1 MEENMK
7 KKFLTVLLVL
17 SMVVLASCSNQK
29 GSELESKLKEVETD
43 KKFALENLNDA
54 NNKIKELNAKIQEQ
68 EQGYSSKVLV
78 NDLTAQMSNEQL
90 QKVLANTIA
99 YKLTA
104 DDQELEK
111 ETALEVAQMPKT
123 LNFIVQIPEDLKSS
137 EKAKTILNLQA
148 PKINVNGKAAQVEE
162 QEEHDA
168 IKYVV
173 NLESAGKE
181 AKIDLPQDINAKLQR
196 PNQQLVIKAK

>member
-1 MEENMK
+1 MK

-43 KKFALENLNDA
+43 KKYAIENLNDA

-78 NDLTAQMSNEQL
+78 NDLTAEMTNEQL
-90 QKVLANTIA
+90 QKVLTNTIA

-104 DDQELEK
+104 DDQELAQ
-111 ETALEVAQMPKT
+111 ETTVEVAEMPKT

-173 NLESAGKE
+173 NLETAGKE

>member
-1 MEENMK
+1 MK

-43 KKFALENLNDA
+43 KKFALENLKDA

-90 QKVLANTIA
+90 QKVLQNTIA

-111 ETALEVAQMPKT
+111 ETTLEVAQMPKT

-148 PKINVNGKAAQVEE
+148 SKINVNGKAAQVEE

>member
-1 MEENMK
+1 MK

-43 KKFALENLNDA
+43 KKFALENLKDA

-111 ETALEVAQMPKT
+111 ETTLEIAQMPKT

-162 QEEHDA
+162 QEEHDV

>member
-1 MEENMK
+1 MK

-29 GSELESKLKEVETD
+29 GSELENKLKEVETD
-43 KKFALENLNDA
+43 KKFALENLKDA

-111 ETALEVAQMPKT
+111 ETTLEVAQMPKT

>member
-1 MEENMK
+1 MK

-43 KKFALENLNDA
+43 KKFAIENLNDA

-78 NDLTAQMSNEQL
+78 NDLTAEMTNEQL
-90 QKVLANTIA
+90 QKVLTNTIA

-104 DDQELEK
+104 DDQELAQ
-111 ETALEVAQMPKT
+111 ETTVEVAEMPKT

-181 AKIDLPQDINAKLQR
+181 AKIDLPQDINTKLQR

>member
-1 MEENMK
+1 MK

-43 KKFALENLNDA
+43 KKFAIENLNDA

-78 NDLTAQMSNEQL
+78 NDLTAEMTNEQL
-90 QKVLANTIA
+90 QKVLTNTIA

-104 DDQELEK
+104 DDRELAQE
-111 ETALEVAQMPKT
+111 TTVEVAEMPKT

>member
-1 MEENMK
+1 MK
-7 KKFLTVLLVL
+7 KKFLTLLLVL

-43 KKFALENLNDA
+43 KKFAIENLNDA

-78 NDLTAQMSNEQL
+78 NDLTAEMSNEQL

-104 DDQELEK
+104 DDQELAK
-111 ETALEVAQMPKT
+111 ETTLEVAEMPKT

-162 QEEHDA
+162 QEEHDV

>member
-1 MEENMK
+1 MK

-43 KKFALENLNDA
+43 KKFAIENLNDA

-78 NDLTAQMSNEQL
+78 NDLTAEMTNEQL
-90 QKVLANTIA
+90 QKVLTNTIA

-104 DDQELEK
+104 DDQELAQ
-111 ETALEVAQMPKT
+111 ETTVEVAEMPKT

-181 AKIDLPQDINAKLQR
+181 AKIDLPQDINSKLQR

>member
-1 MEENMK
+1 MK

-43 KKFALENLNDA
+43 KKFALENLKDA

-90 QKVLANTIA
+90 QKVLTNTIA

-104 DDQELEK
+104 DDQELAK
-111 ETALEVAQMPKT
+111 ETTLEVAQMPKT

-162 QEEHDA
+162 QEEHDV

>member
-1 MEENMK
+1 MK

-43 KKFALENLNDA
+43 KKFALENLKDA

-78 NDLTAQMSNEQL
+78 NDLTAEMSNEQL

-104 DDQELEK
+104 DDQELAQ
-111 ETALEVAQMPKT
+111 ETTVEVAEMPKT

-162 QEEHDA
+162 QEEHDV

>member
-1 MEENMK
+1 MK

-43 KKFALENLNDA
+43 KKFALENLKDA
-54 NNKIKELNAKIQEQ
+54 NNKIKELNAKIQEK

-111 ETALEVAQMPKT
+111 ETTLEVAQMPKT

-181 AKIDLPQDINAKLQR
+181 AKIDLPQDINTKLQR
-196 PNQQLVIKAK
+196 PNQQLVIKSK

>member
-1 MEENMK
+1 MK

-78 NDLTAQMSNEQL
+78 NDLTAEMTNEQL
-90 QKVLANTIA
+90 QKVLTNTIA

-104 DDQELEK
+104 DDQELAQ
-111 ETALEVAQMPKT
+111 ETTVEVAEMPKT

-173 NLESAGKE
+173 NLETAGKE
-181 AKIDLPQDINAKLQR
+181 TKIDLPQDINAKLQR

>member
-1 MEENMK
+1 MK

-17 SMVVLASCSNQK
+17 SMVVLASCSNKK

-43 KKFALENLNDA
+43 KKFALENLKDA

-90 QKVLANTIA
+90 QKVLQNTIA

-104 DDQELEK
+104 DDQELAK
-111 ETALEVAQMPKT
+111 ETTLEVAQMPKT

-168 IKYVV
+168 IKYVI

>member
-1 MEENMK
+1 MK

-17 SMVVLASCSNQK
+17 SMVVLASCTNQK

-43 KKFALENLNDA
+43 KKFAIENLNDA

-78 NDLTAQMSNEQL
+78 NDLTAEMTNEQL
-90 QKVLANTIA
+90 QKVLTNTIA

-104 DDQELEK
+104 DDQELAQ
-111 ETALEVAQMPKT
+111 ETTVEVSEMPKT

>member
-1 MEENMK
+1 MK
-7 KKFLTVLLVL
+7 KKLLTVLLVL

-78 NDLTAQMSNEQL
+78 NDLTAEMTNEQL
-90 QKVLANTIA
+90 QKVLTNTIA

-104 DDQELEK
+104 DDQELAQ
-111 ETALEVAQMPKT
+111 ETTVEVAEMPKT

-196 PNQQLVIKAK
+196 PNQQLVIKSK

>member
-1 MEENMK
+1 MK

-104 DDQELEK
+104 DDQELAK

>member
-1 MEENMK
+1 MK

-43 KKFALENLNDA
+43 KKFAIENLNDA
-54 NNKIKELNAKIQEQ
+54 NNKIKELNSKIQEQ

-78 NDLTAQMSNEQL
+78 NDLTAEMTNEQL
-90 QKVLANTIA
+90 QKVLTNTIA

-104 DDQELEK
+104 DDQELAQ
-111 ETALEVAQMPKT
+111 ETTVEVAEMPKT

>member
-1 MEENMK
+1 MK

-43 KKFALENLNDA
+43 KKFAIENLNDA

-78 NDLTAQMSNEQL
+78 NDLTAEMTNEQL

-104 DDQELEK
+104 DDQELAK
-111 ETALEVAQMPKT
+111 ETTLEVAQMPKT

-162 QEEHDA
+162 QEEHDV

-181 AKIDLPQDINAKLQR
+181 AKIDLPQDINTKLQR

>member
-1 MEENMK
+1 MK
-7 KKFLTVLLVL
+7 KKFLTALLVL

-29 GSELESKLKEVETD
+29 GSDLEAKLKEVEVD
-43 KKFALENLNDA
+43 KKYAIENLNDA

-78 NDLTAQMSNEQL
+78 NDLTAELSNEQL

-99 YKLTA
+99 YKLKA
-104 DDQELEK
+104 DDQELAQ
-111 ETALEVAQMPKT
+111 ETTVEVAEMPKT

-162 QEEHDA
+162 QEEHDV

>member
-1 MEENMK
+1 MK

-43 KKFALENLNDA
+43 KKFAIENLNDA

-78 NDLTAQMSNEQL
+78 NDLTAEMTNEQL
-90 QKVLANTIA
+90 QKVLTNTIA

-104 DDQELEK
+104 DDQELAQ
-111 ETALEVAQMPKT
+111 ETTVEVAKMPKT

>member
-1 MEENMK
+1 MK

-43 KKFALENLNDA
+43 KKFAIENLNDA

-78 NDLTAQMSNEQL
+78 NDLTAEMTNEQL
-90 QKVLANTIA
+90 QKVLSNTIA

-104 DDQELEK
+104 DDQELAQ
-111 ETALEVAQMPKT
+111 ETTVEVAEMPKT

-137 EKAKTILNLQA
+137 EKTKTILNLQA

>member
-1 MEENMK
+1 MK

-17 SMVVLASCSNQK
+17 SMVVLASCSNKK

-43 KKFALENLNDA
+43 KKFALENLKDA

-90 QKVLANTIA
+90 QKVLQNTIA

-111 ETALEVAQMPKT
+111 ETTLEVAQMPKT

>member
-1 MEENMK
+1 MK

-90 QKVLANTIA
+90 QKVLQNTIA

-111 ETALEVAQMPKT
+111 ETTLEVAQMPKT

-148 PKINVNGKAAQVEE
+148 PKINVNGKAAKVEE

-168 IKYVV
+168 IKYVI

>member
-1 MEENMK
+1 MK

-43 KKFALENLNDA
+43 KKFALENLKDA

-90 QKVLANTIA
+90 QKVLQNTIA

-104 DDQELEK
+104 DDQELAK
-111 ETALEVAQMPKT
+111 ETTLEVAQMPKT

>member
-1 MEENMK
+1 MK

-104 DDQELEK
+104 DDQELAK
-111 ETALEVAQMPKT
+111 ETTLEVAQMPKT

>member
-1 MEENMK
+1 MK
-7 KKFLTVLLVL
+7 KIIVL
-17 SMVVLASCSNQK
+17 SCMMLLCSFAGMAQ
-29 GSELESKLKEVETD
+29 
-43 KKFALENLNDA
+43 KFALIDMEYILKNIPA
-54 NNKIKELNAKIQEQ
+54 YEM
-68 EQGYSSKVLV
+68 
-78 NDLTAQMSNEQL
+78 TNEQL
-90 QKVLANTIA
+90 QKVLTNTIA

-104 DDQELEK
+104 DDQELAQ
-111 ETALEVAQMPKT
+111 ETTVEVAEMPKT

>member
-1 MEENMK
+1 MK

-29 GSELESKLKEVETD
+29 GSELENKLKEVETD
-43 KKFALENLNDA
+43 KKFALENLKDA

-99 YKLTA
+99 HKLTA

-111 ETALEVAQMPKT
+111 ETTLEVAQMPKT

>member
-1 MEENMK
+1 MK

-17 SMVVLASCSNQK
+17 SMIVLASCSNQK

-78 NDLTAQMSNEQL
+78 NDLTAEMTNEQL
-90 QKVLANTIA
+90 QKVLTNTIA

-104 DDQELEK
+104 DDQELAQ
-111 ETALEVAQMPKT
+111 ETTVEVSEMPKT

-168 IKYVV
+168 IKYAV

>member
-1 MEENMK
+1 MK

-17 SMVVLASCSNQK
+17 SIVVLASCSNQK

-78 NDLTAQMSNEQL
+78 NDLTAEMTNEQL
-90 QKVLANTIA
+90 QKVLTNTIA

-104 DDQELEK
+104 DDQELAQ
-111 ETALEVAQMPKT
+111 ETTVEVAEMPKT

>member
-1 MEENMK
+1 MK

-78 NDLTAQMSNEQL
+78 NDLTAEMTNEQL
-90 QKVLANTIA
+90 QKVLTNTIA

-104 DDQELEK
+104 DDQELAQ
-111 ETALEVAQMPKT
+111 ETTVEVAEMPKT

-162 QEEHDA
+162 QEEHDV

>member
-1 MEENMK
+1 MK
-7 KKFLTVLLVL
+7 KKFLTALLVL

-29 GSELESKLKEVETD
+29 GSDLEAKLKEVEVD
-43 KKFALENLNDA
+43 KKYAIENLNDA

-78 NDLTAQMSNEQL
+78 NDLTAEMTNEQL
-90 QKVLANTIA
+90 QKVLTNTIA

-104 DDQELEK
+104 DDQELAQ
-111 ETALEVAQMPKT
+111 ETTVEVAEMPKT

>member
-1 MEENMK
+1 MK

-43 KKFALENLNDA
+43 KKFAIENLNDA

-78 NDLTAQMSNEQL
+78 NYLTAEMTNEQL

-104 DDQELEK
+104 DDQELAK
-111 ETALEVAQMPKT
+111 ETTLEVAQMPKT

>member
-1 MEENMK
+1 MK

-29 GSELESKLKEVETD
+29 GSELESKLKEVELD
-43 KKFALENLNDA
+43 KKYAIENLNDA

-78 NDLTAQMSNEQL
+78 NDLTAEMTNEQL
-90 QKVLANTIA
+90 QKVLTNTIA

-104 DDQELEK
+104 DDQELAQ
-111 ETALEVAQMPKT
+111 ETTVEVAEMPKT

>member
-1 MEENMK
+1 MK
-7 KKFLTVLLVL
+7 KKFLTALLVL

-78 NDLTAQMSNEQL
+78 NDLTAEMSNEQL

-104 DDQELEK
+104 DDQELAQ
-111 ETALEVAQMPKT
+111 ETTLEVAQMPKT

-162 QEEHDA
+162 QEEHDV

>member
-1 MEENMK
+1 MK

-43 KKFALENLNDA
+43 KKFAIENLNDA

-78 NDLTAQMSNEQL
+78 NDLTAEMTNEQL
-90 QKVLANTIA
+90 QKVLTNTIA

-104 DDQELEK
+104 DDQELAQ
-111 ETALEVAQMPKT
+111 ETTVEVAEMPKT
-123 LNFIVQIPEDLKSS
+123 LNFIVQIPEDLNSS

>member
-1 MEENMK
+1 MK

-78 NDLTAQMSNEQL
+78 NDLTAEMTNEQL
-90 QKVLANTIA
+90 QKVLTNTIA

-104 DDQELEK
+104 DDQELAQ
-111 ETALEVAQMPKT
+111 ETTVEVAEMPKT

-173 NLESAGKE
+173 NLESTGKE

>member
-1 MEENMK
+1 MK

-43 KKFALENLNDA
+43 KKFAIENLNDA

-78 NDLTAQMSNEQL
+78 NDLTAEMTNEQL
-90 QKVLANTIA
+90 QKVLSNTIA

-104 DDQELEK
+104 DEQELAQ
-111 ETALEVAQMPKT
+111 ETTVEVAEMPKT

-173 NLESAGKE
+173 NLETAGKE
-181 AKIDLPQDINAKLQR
+181 AKIDLPQDINAKFQR
-196 PNQQLVIKAK
+196 PHQQLVIKAK

>member
-1 MEENMK
+1 MK

-29 GSELESKLKEVETD
+29 GSELESKLKEVKTD

-78 NDLTAQMSNEQL
+78 NDLTAEMTNEQL
-90 QKVLANTIA
+90 QKVLTNTIA

-104 DDQELEK
+104 DDQELAQ
-111 ETALEVAQMPKT
+111 ETTVEVAEMPKT

>member
-1 MEENMK
+1 MK

-78 NDLTAQMSNEQL
+78 NDLTAEMTNEQL
-90 QKVLANTIA
+90 QKVLTNTIA
-99 YKLTA
+99 YKLTS
-104 DDQELEK
+104 DDQELAQ
-111 ETALEVAQMPKT
+111 ETTVEVSEMPKT

>member
-1 MEENMK
+1 MK

-43 KKFALENLNDA
+43 KKFAIENLNDA

-78 NDLTAQMSNEQL
+78 NDLTTEMTNEQL
-90 QKVLANTIA
+90 QKVLTNTIA

-104 DDQELEK
+104 DDQELAQ
-111 ETALEVAQMPKT
+111 ETTVEVAEMPKT